1 MYQVMHPAKGT
12 RLEAEGQRGDQCGCP
27 GENTRDWIKV
37 GVWRKVGMG
46 SPGTGADRAEGE
58 RERESE
64 RESKRARG
72 SEEPRTCMGT
82 G

>member
-1 MYQVMHPAKGT
+1 MHPAKGT

-37 GVWRKVGMG
+37 GVWGKVGMG

-58 RERESE
+58 RGRASGRASE
-64 RESKRARG
+64 RE
-72 SEEPRTCMGT
+72 
-82 G
+82 